1 LGYYAKAK
9 HSSGRFFAI
18 VVIKLKITPAWTVR
32 VLSKAEL
39 LLHSHANAF
48 WPRVLAGAIA
58 GLTFCATTIAD
69 VPSDRMKPFPQPDH
83 RIARLEKFFKTYHC
97 PMPYHTSDYL
107 RAADGYGLD
116 YRLLPALS
124 IRETLCGKAE
134 RQQHNAWGYHPG
146 HQTFPSVE
154 IGIDFVAQRLAEHQL
169 YKGKTLDDKLFTY
182 NPRSAYPGEIRRIMG
197 QIE

>member
-1 LGYYAKAK
+1 
-9 HSSGRFFAI
+9 
-18 VVIKLKITPAWTVR
+18 VVITLKFTPAWTVR
-32 VLSKAEL
+32 CLTLAETL
-39 LLHSHANAF
+39 LQSHRQ
-48 WPRVLAGAIA
+48 WPRLLTGAVA
-58 GLTFCATTIAD
+58 GLAACAATTAD
-69 VPSDRMKPFPQPDH
+69 VPPERIPFTPDH
-83 RIARLEKFFKTYHC
+83 RIARLENFFRTYHC
-97 PMPYHTSDYL
+97 PTPYHTSDYL

-146 HQTFPSVE
+146 HQSFPSME
-154 IGIDFVAQRLAEHQL
+154 IGIDFVAQRLAQHRL

-182 NPRSAYPGEIRRIMG
+182 NPRSAYPNEVKRIMG